1 MKWVKANFQEKR
13 EIIEELQKITSICKI
28 CSLLGHSSAKCY
40 KKEKAVCENKDC
52 GKVHI
57 KDMCEYQAYITG
69 CLQLPLEPPPVG
81 GGMSLQDVSVS
92 EDTFDSTARTL
103 FDGQ

>member
-1 MKWVKANFQEKR
+1 M
-13 EIIEELQKITSICKI
+13 
-28 CSLLGHSSAKCY
+28 
-40 KKEKAVCENKDC
+40 
-52 GKVHI
+52 HI

-92 EDTFDSTARTL
+92 EDAFDSTARTL
-103 FDGQ
+103 FDGGSQLTLVNNAFAREQKCHAGNRRNCYPL